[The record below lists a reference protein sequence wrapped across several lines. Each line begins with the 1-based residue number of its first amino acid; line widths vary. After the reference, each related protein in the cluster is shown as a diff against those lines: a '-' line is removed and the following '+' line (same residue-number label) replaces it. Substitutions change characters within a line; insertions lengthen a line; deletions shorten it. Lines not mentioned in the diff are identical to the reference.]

1 MRIEK
6 RTDLYLSTLRGYVE
20 ALGGR
25 LSLVVEFP
33 DRAPVVLAGLGDEHP
48 SKPSRQKAQRKPA
61 TVSQTMIRRRSA
73 A

>member
-20 ALGGR
+20 ALGG
-25 LSLVVEFP
+25 LVVEFP
-33 DRAPVVLAGLGDEHP
+33 DRAPVALAGLGDEHP
-48 SKPSRQKAQRKPA
+48 SKPSRKKAQRKPA